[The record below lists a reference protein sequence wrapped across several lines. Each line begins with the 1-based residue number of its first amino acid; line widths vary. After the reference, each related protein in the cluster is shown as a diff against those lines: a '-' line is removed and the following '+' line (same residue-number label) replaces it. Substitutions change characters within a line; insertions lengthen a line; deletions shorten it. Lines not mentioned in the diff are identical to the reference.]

1 MWLQGKEVN
10 GNMYK
15 IMMFTGGVYKFHEL
29 KEIIGDIGGFVLQEM
44 VMQTETMMHLAF
56 PEEEERRIRDKVKEL
71 GGKLKDLPLAG
82 AEIMI
87 VVPSLGKHHAVY
99 PMCDIAEFLRR
110 KGAITNMMGL
120 ARGVGKRIAQ
130 MTVQEKAIIEECD
143 AAVFVLG
150 DFKECIEEKAP
161 KLCESLNVPYMIVGG
176 PPDLDLPHYVGGVG
190 RRTRRMNR
198 KADLDKLE
206 EMTYAFQTVLGEKI
220 KEIEEDPLAASPL
233 FIKEMIEMTL
243 PPKAGEEFPVVIHL
257 DGLRVKI
264 EEEDAGKLGEVEVG
278 KRKLSEISEI
288 KKSFYEGYLVRIQT
302 EAETGGIF

>member
-1 MWLQGKEVN
+1 
-10 GNMYK
+10 MYK
-15 IMMFTGGVYKFHEL
+15 VMMFTGGVYKFTEL
-29 KEIIGDIGGFVLQEM
+29 KEIVEDIGGFVLQSM

-56 PEEEERRIRDKVKEL
+56 PEEEERRIRAKAKEL

-87 VVPSLGKHHAVY
+87 VVPSLGKHHAVD

-110 KGAITNMMGL
+110 NGAITNMMGL

-143 AAVFVLG
+143 AAVFVFG
-150 DFKECIEEKAP
+150 NFKECIEEKAA
-161 KLCESLNVPYMIVGG
+161 KLCEPLEVPYMIVGG
-176 PPDLDLPHYVGGVG
+176 PPDLDLEHYVGGIG
-190 RRTRRMNR
+190 RRTDRMKR
-198 KADLDKLE
+198 KEDIDKLE
-206 EMTYAFQTVLGEKI
+206 EMTAEFKMILGEKI
-220 KEIEEDPLAASPL
+220 EEIEEDPLAASPL

-264 EEEDAGKLGEVEVG
+264 EEEDEKRMRDIEVG
-278 KRKLSEISEI
+278 KRKLSEICTI
-288 KKSFYEGYLVRIQT
+288 KKSLYEGHLLKILS

>member
-1 MWLQGKEVN
+1 
-10 GNMYK
+10 MYK
-15 IMMFTGGVYKFHEL
+15 VMMFTGGVYKFTEL
-29 KEIIGDIGGFVLQEM
+29 KEIVEDIGGFVLQSM

-56 PEEEERRIRDKVKEL
+56 PEEEERRIRAKAKEL

-87 VVPSLGKHHAVY
+87 VVPSLGKHHAVD

-110 KGAITNMMGL
+110 NGAITNMMGL

-143 AAVFVLG
+143 AAVFVFG
-150 DFKECIEEKAP
+150 NFKECIEEKAA
-161 KLCESLNVPYMIVGG
+161 KLCEPLEVPYMIVGG
-176 PPDLDLPHYVGGVG
+176 PPDLDLEHYVGGIG
-190 RRTRRMNR
+190 RRTDRMKR
-198 KADLDKLE
+198 KEDIDKLE
-206 EMTYAFQTVLGEKI
+206 EMTAEFKMILGEKI
-220 KEIEEDPLAASPL
+220 EEIEEDPLAASPL

-264 EEEDAGKLGEVEVG
+264 EEGDEGKIRDIEIG

-288 KKSFYEGYLVRIQT
+288 KKSLYEGYLVKILT
-302 EAETGGIF
+302 EVVTGGIF